1 MKDKRNLRV
10 MGLALVAVFLLG
22 AVGAASASAALPE
35 FKAPGGFPVKFS
47 AESGAGTLE
56 TVAGRTVTC
65 KKDKATGEVGSA
77 TEAKNIVATLEEC
90 TTGAFGI
97 TFNCGTITS
106 NTLKASPHYLTNPNT
121 STEVG
126 LDFLPVSG
134 TEFAKFTCTSIFGNE
149 TLAVKGSAVGK
160 ITPINK
166 ATKSATL
173 TFAQTNGKQKYEGY
187 FVGATFTKDTL
198 ETTGTGLMGFG
209 PEQSAIERVYTVLF
223 EKEIEIAA

>member
-1 MKDKRNLRV
+1 

-35 FKAPGGFPVKFS
+35 FKAPGGFPAKFT
-47 AESGAGTLE
+47 ATSGAGKLE
-56 TVAGRTVTC
+56 TVAGRTVSC

-77 TEAKNIVATLEEC
+77 TEVKNIVVTFEEC
-90 TTGAFGI
+90 TTVAFGI
-97 TFNCGTITS
+97 TFNCGTIKS

-160 ITPINK
+160 IEPVNK

-173 TFAQTNGKQKYEGY
+173 TFTQTKGKQKYEGY
-187 FVGATFTKDTL
+187 FVGAAFTKDTL
-198 ETTGTGLMGFG
+198 ETTGTGLMAFG
-209 PEQSAIERVYTVLF
+209 PEQSAIEGIDTITF
-223 EKEIEIAA
+223 EKEVELAA

>member
-1 MKDKRNLRV
+1 

-35 FKAPGGFPVKFS
+35 FKAPGGFPVQFS
-47 AESGAGTLE
+47 ATGGAGKLE

-65 KKDKATGEVGSA
+65 PKSKATGEVVSA
-77 TEAKNIVATLEEC
+77 TEAKKIVVEFEGCNAIVI
-90 TTGAFGI
+90 GI

-106 NTLKASPHYLTNPNT
+106 NTLKASPHYLTNPN
-121 STEVG
+121 SSAEVG

-134 TEFAKFTCTSIFGNE
+134 TELAKFTCMSIFGNE
-149 TLAVKGSAVGK
+149 TLAVKGSVVGK

-187 FVGATFTKDTL
+187 FVGATFTKDIL
-198 ETTGTGLMGFG
+198 ETTGSVLQAFG
-209 PEQSAIERVYTVLF
+209 PEQSALEGTGTITF
-223 EKEIEIAA
+223 SKDIEIAA